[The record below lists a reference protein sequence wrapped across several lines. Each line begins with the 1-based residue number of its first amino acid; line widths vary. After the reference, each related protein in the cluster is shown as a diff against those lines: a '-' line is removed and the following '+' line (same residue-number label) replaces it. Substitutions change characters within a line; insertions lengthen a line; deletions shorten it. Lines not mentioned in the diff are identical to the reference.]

1 MESIPHKRGD
11 TFLLTGTTDVPLTG
25 YTIAS
30 QVRDKS
36 FKLIAQLTVNITQT
50 SPTGIY
56 TLSYPAGS
64 SSWPVGL
71 LECDVQYTDGSGF
84 IVSTETFEIDVLR
97 DVTHS

>member
-1 MESIPHKRGD
+1 MEFIPHKRGD

-25 YTIAS
+25 YSIAS

-50 SPTGIY
+50 SPTGTY
-56 TLSYPAGS
+56 TLTYPTGTS
-64 SSWPVGL
+64 LWPVQV
-71 LECDVQYTDGSGF
+71 LECDVQYTNNAGV
-84 IVSTETFEIDVLR
+84 IVSTETFEINVLR